1 MIGYRQ
7 GSDCQEN
14 KDFREELKMYELPTG
29 PSDIE
34 QHDLV
39 SLQDY
44 GDSQIEQLKRKRD
57 VKAEE
62 KATRGRP
69 IEKYDDFLREKR
81 LTIKNLEDQ
90 ITDK

>member
-1 MIGYRQ
+1 MSQLDSREIEDADHNHLYGYLDDCVGYRQ
-7 GSDCQEN
+7 GSDCQVN
-14 KDFREELKMYELPTG
+14 KEFREELEMYELPTG

-44 GDSQIEQLKRKRD
+44 GDSQPDNKQLKRKRD

-62 KATRGRP
+62 K
-69 IEKYDDFLREKR
+69 
-81 LTIKNLEDQ
+81 
-90 ITDK
+90 